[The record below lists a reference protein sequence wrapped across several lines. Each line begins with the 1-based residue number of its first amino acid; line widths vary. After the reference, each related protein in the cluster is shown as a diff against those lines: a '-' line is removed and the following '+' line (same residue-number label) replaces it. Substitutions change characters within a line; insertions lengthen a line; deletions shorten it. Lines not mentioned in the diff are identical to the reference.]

1 MKVAIIGTAGLPAK
15 YGGFET
21 LAEYLTKELNQKH
34 LFLVYCSSKMYSRK
48 LSQYNGS
55 NLKHIPLNAN
65 GAQSILYDI
74 VSMIHALFFA
84 DVILI
89 LGVSGCIFLPVLRL
103 LFHKKIIVNIDGLEW
118 QREKWSRFGK
128 SFLKMSEVMAV
139 RFATDVVT
147 DNKKISDYVKQGYGI
162 ESTLIPYG
170 ADHVNHEPITQNTYE
185 QYPFLKTPYIFKVCR
200 IEPENNISMILEAFA
215 ELSKTLVIVGNW
227 KNSEYGI
234 TLKKKYEKFPHI
246 HLLEPIYNQK
256 ILNQLRS
263 NCTLYVH
270 GHSAG
275 GTNPSLV
282 EAMYLGLPIVAYS
295 VGYNKETTFNSAV
308 YFHNK
313 EDLVDVVT
321 NISEDTL
328 IGIGE
333 KMKKLAQAHYRWS
346 IIAAQYDAL
355 FSNGNNS
362 KP

>member
-1 MKVAIIGTAGLPAK
+1 MSNIAIIGTAGLPAK

-21 LAEYLTKELNQKH
+21 LAEYLTKELNQRH
-34 LFLVYCSSKMYSRK
+34 LFMVYCSSNMYSRK

-55 NLKHIPLNAN
+55 NLKYIPLNAN

-118 QREKWSRFGK
+118 RRDKWSRFGK
-128 SFLKMSEVMAV
+128 NFLKFSEVMAV
-139 RFATDVVT
+139 RFATNVVT
-147 DNKKISDYVKQGYGI
+147 DNKKITDYVKQGYGI

-170 ADHVNHEPITQNTYE
+170 ADHVTHEPITEKTFE
-185 QYPFLKTPYIFKVCR
+185 KYPFLKAPYSFKVCR
-200 IEPENNISMILEAFA
+200 IEPENNISMILEAFS

-227 KNSEYGI
+227 ENSEYGT
-234 TLKKKYEKFPHI
+234 TLKEKYGKFPHI
-246 HLLEPIYNQK
+246 HLLDPIYDQK
-256 ILNQLRS
+256 TLNQLRS
-263 NCTLYVH
+263 NCALYVH

-282 EAMYLGLPIVAYS
+282 EAMYLGLPIVAFS

-308 YFHNK
+308 YFRNK
-313 EDLVDVVT
+313 KDLIDVVT
-321 NISEDTL
+321 NISKDML
-328 IGIGE
+328 VDIGN
-333 KMKKLAQAHYRWS
+333 KMKSIAQEHYQWS

-355 FSNGNNS
+355 FTNS
-362 KP
+362 KKT